1 MVSRNHT
8 LPSARGLVEEGLEPV
23 RRLVERSGISVIL
36 FHPLVSWMKK
46 LRWGGAPGTLSLSY
60 GPECGLFYT
69 QQCSH
74 GSICRVSPAAKNQEL
89 IIFGVRGW
97 LSGQGF

>member
-23 RRLVERSGISVIL
+23 RRLVERSGINVIL

-46 LRWGGAPGTLSLSY
+46 LRWGGCPWNPVFKLRPRMWPVL
-60 GPECGLFYT
+60 YT
-69 QQCSH
+69 AVLTWFH
-74 GSICRVSPAAKNQEL
+74 L
-89 IIFGVRGW
+89 
-97 LSGQGF
+97 